1 MSEPTPVVTCFLRNR
16 GEVLVIR
23 RSDAVG
29 TYPGRWGGISGYVE
43 EDPGGEDPAE
53 TARREIA
60 EETGLL
66 DAVTLTRRGEP
77 LTVVDEEYRF
87 RVHPFLFD
95 CADRGVEPNEE
106 IDRFRWTAPTTMLD
120 METVPSLWET
130 YRRIAPT
137 VETVAGDDT
146 SGSAAISI
154 RALEVLR
161 DRAGEFAHG
170 VGDDVGIDDENGDE
184 HEDEAAGW
192 DDCVALANAL
202 LDARPSMA
210 ALGNRIHRVMDEAVD
225 ARTATAVERAARNE
239 IDRAFAADE
248 QAAANAAERC
258 RGASVLTLSRSGTV
272 LDALRTGEPA
282 SVTVLESRPNCEGVG
297 VAESL
302 ADAGIDAT
310 LTIDAAVSHLLAE
323 RPQDLVLVGADT
335 VFPDGSVVNKVGTR
349 TTAVAADHAGVPVFA
364 VAATD
369 KVSSFD
375 GSATDELTDLEPGD
389 PDAVYGGDRTIS
401 VDYPT
406 FDVTPSSLVTGV
418 ITERGV
424 LAGTELAEVATEH
437 ERRRGWNRT
446 RE

>member
-1 MSEPTPVVTCFLRNR
+1 MSDPTPVVTGFLRNR

-43 EDPGGEDPAE
+43 EDPVE
-53 TARREIA
+53 TARCEID

-66 DAVTLTRRGEP
+66 DAVTLVRRGEP
-77 LTVVDEEYRF
+77 LAVYDGEHRF

-106 IDRFRWTAPTTMLD
+106 IDRFQWTAPTAIFDL
-120 METVPSLWET
+120 ETVPDLWET
-130 YRRIAPT
+130 YRRVAPT
-137 VETVAGDDT
+137 VETVAGDRT

-161 DRAGEFAHG
+161 DRAGELETGETEVG
-170 VGDDVGIDDENGDE
+170 VAWEE
-184 HEDEAAGW
+184 LAT
-192 DDCVALANAL
+192 LANTL

-210 ALGNRIHRVMDEAVD
+210 ALANRIHRVMDAAGDE
-225 ARTATAVERAARNE
+225 TATAVERAARNE

-248 QAAANAAERC
+248 AAAEHAGERC
-258 RGASVLTLSRSGTV
+258 RDASVLTLSRSGTV
-272 LDALRTGEPA
+272 LDALREGEPA
-282 SVTVLESRPNCEGVG
+282 AVTVLESRPDCEGVG
-297 VAESL
+297 VAETLS
-302 ADAGIDAT
+302 DAGIDVT
-310 LTIDAAVSHLLAE
+310 LTIDAAVSQCLAE
-323 RPQDLVLVGADT
+323 RPHDLVLVGADT
-335 VFPDGSVVNKVGTR
+335 VYPDGSVVNKVGTR
-349 TTAVAADHAGVPVFA
+349 TAAVAADHAGVPMFA

-369 KVSSFD
+369 KVAIAD
-375 GSATDELTDLEPGD
+375 GSAIDGSTDLEPGE
-389 PDAVYGGDRTIS
+389 PEAVYDGDRNIA
-401 VDYPT
+401 VDNPT
-406 FDVTPSSLVTGV
+406 FDATPGSLVTGV

-437 ERRRGWNRT
+437 ERRRGWNGT